1 MGNLVLKG
9 VCKNFGRLQVLDGI
23 DLTIAQNHSVAL
35 LGPSGCGKT
44 TLIRMIAGLEK
55 PDCGE
60 IEISPGGAAY
70 AFQEPRLI
78 PWKTVKENLTFFL
91 EEPEIDPAF
100 FDTFGL
106 TEILDSYPHQ
116 LSGGLRQK
124 VNIGRALLFKK
135 PLLLMD
141 EPFQNIDV
149 KNRVSF
155 IRSITEQRKKEGFTM
170 ILVTHNLREAL
181 LFSDTLFF
189 FGPKPSRVIGEWTV
203 AKPPQTAF
211 RSFDWL
217 FEEEKKV
224 VARFPEFMI

>member
-9 VCKNFGRLQVLDGI
+9 VRKNFGRLQVLDGI

-91 EEPEIDPAF
+91 EEPEIDPTF

-116 LSGGLRQK
+116 
-124 VNIGRALLFKK
+124 
-135 PLLLMD
+135 
-141 EPFQNIDV
+141 
-149 KNRVSF
+149 
-155 IRSITEQRKKEGFTM
+155 
-170 ILVTHNLREAL
+170 
-181 LFSDTLFF
+181 
-189 FGPKPSRVIGEWTV
+189 
-203 AKPPQTAF
+203 
-211 RSFDWL
+211 
-217 FEEEKKV
+217 
-224 VARFPEFMI
+224 